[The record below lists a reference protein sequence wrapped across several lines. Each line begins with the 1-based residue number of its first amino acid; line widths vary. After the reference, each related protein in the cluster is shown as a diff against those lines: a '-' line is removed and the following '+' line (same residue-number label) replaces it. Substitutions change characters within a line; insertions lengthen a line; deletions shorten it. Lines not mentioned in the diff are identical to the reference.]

1 MTHPDALALA
11 AGSLADRIR
20 YEAKIRRDGPRDWIA
35 SDVVLWNDA
44 EARSRWLVLV
54 AAPTREGW
62 RVLPLGTYG
71 DEVPKACDLG
81 ERIARRLAGE
91 DHDGWTQFDLAVLDD
106 VTRADL
112 YRGLAALARATGME
126 VG

>member
-71 DEVPKACDLG
+71 DEVPRAWDLG

-91 DHDGWTQFDLAVLDD
+91 DHDGWTQFDLAVLDEL
-106 VTRADL
+106 TRLRLDDAM
-112 YRGLAALARATGME
+112 ATLG
-126 VG
+126 GAK